1 MARTTLLTLPVK
13 DHIIETLSRNSE
25 MSVRELYQDLRKYF
39 IEKLTA
45 KYPHLSNKEVM
56 VLALPLC
63 DRIQSN
69 FGVRVHSLI

>member
-45 KYPHLSNKEVM
+45 NIDTY
-56 VLALPLC
+56 
-63 DRIQSN
+63 RIKK
-69 FGVRVHSLI
+69 